1 MKTPSNCKHILNV
14 FLTDTGALRFVFEP
28 GAEEMIEAHGL
39 HGIVGDVIA
48 EFGENFRH
56 KNRSH
61 LKTMEHDNSRIII
74 PKGAI
79 F

>member
-1 MKTPSNCKHILNV
+1 MKTPDNCKHILNV
-14 FLTDTGALRFVFEP
+14 YITEKGALRFIFEP
-28 GAEEMIEAHGL
+28 GAEEMIEANNLHGL
-39 HGIVGDVIA
+39 VGDVIA

-61 LKTMEHDNSRIII
+61 LKTLGHDASKIII